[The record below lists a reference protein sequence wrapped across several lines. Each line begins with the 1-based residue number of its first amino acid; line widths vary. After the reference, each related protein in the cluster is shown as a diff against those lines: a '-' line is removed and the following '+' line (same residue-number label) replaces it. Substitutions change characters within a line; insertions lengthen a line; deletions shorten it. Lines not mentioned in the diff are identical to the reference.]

1 MLGGL
6 PKGMLKFRIDRPITS
21 WARTLLV
28 VKKWFKWNREQWF
41 FPFALNLK
49 KKTFPTLL
57 NVIVTKNYSL
67 CARYSNML
75 SESWETFHFTYTTAL
90 RVSFRK
96 SFLKYFSDTVWRQH
110 GVFAEELCM
119 FEQVILTL
127 FAWFEY
133 PWRIN
138 MT

>member
-1 MLGGL
+1 MKQRAVILSL
-6 PKGMLKFRIDRPITS
+6 Y
-21 WARTLLV
+21 
-28 VKKWFKWNREQWF
+28 FKSE
-41 FPFALNLK
+41 
-49 KKTFPTLL
+49 KKTFPALF

-75 SESWETFHFTYTTAL
+75 SESWETFHFIYTTAL

-96 SFLKYFSDTVWRQH
+96 SFLMYFSDTVWRQH
-110 GVFAEELCM
+110 GVFAEELCV

-133 PWRIN
+133 P
-138 MT
+138 MTNKYMTLASWQKKEKVFQIDVD